1 MTNLV
6 GAFWNPI
13 VAKEY
18 RSRMRTWRSPVAMM
32 IYILLVA
39 GLGFAIFSSTA
50 ASINQ
55 FGGQTANYGQ
65 ILFEYLVVFQMILLT
80 FITPALTA
88 GAISSERE
96 RQTIDLLFVTRIPP
110 FSIIWG
116 KLLSSMSFVV
126 LLLLLSVPIFSLVFL
141 FGGIEVDQV
150 LYAFLITVVAAL
162 TLGVIGI
169 AFSTWLRRSLA
180 ATVAAYV
187 GAFVL
192 LFGTLGYGLI
202 FPTAVDAKATKAPA
216 PPAIAFLSPMLPLLY
231 IANNGQLPFSYGIRD
246 TNGFLNQGGTTV
258 CGVSPGGGKF
268 CSTTSNGG
276 PIAISSS
283 GSGFTSLQAGSS
295 SSAIPSGLFEG
306 WQPWQATIVMQLG
319 ICLVA
324 LLASAFLL
332 PPVRR
337 LPWRRRGVVE
347 LEDA

>member
-1 MTNLV
+1 MPRV
-6 GAFWNPI
+6 VAAFWNPI

-18 RSRMRTWRSPVAMM
+18 RSRMRTWRSPLAMM

-50 ASINQ
+50 ATINQ

-65 ILFEYLVVFQMILLT
+65 ILFMYLVVFQMILLT

-202 FPTAVDAKATKAPA
+202 FPTSVDAKATKAPA
-216 PPAIAFLSPMLPLLY
+216 PPAITFLSPMLPLLY
-231 IANNGQLPFSYGIRD
+231 VAGNGQLPFSYGIRD
-246 TNGFLNQGGTTV
+246 NGSYLYQGGGTV
-258 CGVSPGGGKF
+258 CGISPGGTKV
-268 CSTTSNGG
+268 CSSTSNPG

-283 GSGFTSLQAGSS
+283 GFTNITTGSS
-295 SSAIPSGLFEG
+295 STIPSGLFEG

-337 LPWRRRGVVE
+337 LPWRRRRVIE
-347 LEDA
+347 LPEA

>member
-1 MTNLV
+1 MASV
-6 GAFWNPI
+6 VAAFWNPI

-18 RSRMRTWRSPVAMM
+18 RSRMRTWRSPLAMM

-39 GLGFAIFSSTA
+39 GLGFAIFSATA

-55 FGGQTANYGQ
+55 SGGQTANYGQ
-65 ILFEYLVVFQMILLT
+65 ILFEWLVVFQMILLT

-202 FPTAVDAKATKAPA
+202 FPTVVDAKATKAPA
-216 PPAIAFLSPMLPLLY
+216 PPAITFLSPMLPLLY
-231 IANNGQLPFSYGIRD
+231 TANNGQLPFTYGIRD
-246 TNGFLNQGGTTV
+246 NSGFLNQGGGTV
-258 CGVSPGGGKF
+258 CGISPGGGKF
-268 CSTTSNGG
+268 CSSTSNGG
-276 PIAISSS
+276 PIAISSN
-283 GSGFTSLQAGSS
+283 GGGFSTLQIQSNGT
-295 SSAIPSGLFEG
+295 AIPSGFFEG

-337 LPWRRRGVVE
+337 LPWRRRRVVE
-347 LEDA
+347 LPEA